1 MRNIPEKT
9 KYLLDTNVLIGF
21 ALWKPIALNF
31 NNNFW
36 SKLSETLSKDD
47 WVLLNVVVD
56 EINKGY
62 SNSELKRWCEK
73 QKRSGFMRKLS
84 DQNKNRGIEI
94 NNKYEMIDQYTQ
106 KSKIDTYLIA
116 YAEEQGLGIFSR
128 ESYRKN
134 SNFLYKIPDVCDKLK
149 IKRLRKPKA
158 FLTEI
163 GFN

>member
-1 MRNIPEKT
+1 
-9 KYLLDTNVLIGF
+9 
-21 ALWKPIALNF
+21 
-31 NNNFW
+31 
-36 SKLSETLSKDD
+36 
-47 WVLLNVVVD
+47 
-56 EINKGY
+56 
-62 SNSELKRWCEK
+62 
-73 QKRSGFMRKLS
+73 MRKLS